1 MQDLVDSTIYNGQ
14 RSNSDVPVASPFHTS
29 NAVLII
35 PSTAHIL
42 RPSRSN
48 LSLLMSHRSLL
59 CSPKKSRGSTIPRS
73 LQPWRLL

>member
-1 MQDLVDSTIYNGQ
+1 MQYLVDSTIYNGQ

-35 PSTAHIL
+35 PSAAHIL

-48 LSLLMSHRSLL
+48 
-59 CSPKKSRGSTIPRS
+59 
-73 LQPWRLL
+73 